1 MLKRLLCLLTMAL
14 LASPVLFAQV
24 TTSSLTGIVRDV
36 AGNAGLSGAT
46 ITAVHTPSGTRYSTS
61 SQANGNYRIDNMR
74 SGGPYTVS
82 VTYVG
87 YDQQRF
93 DEIYLQLAEATVL
106 NANLAKANTT
116 LENVVVTGAG
126 RSRVLNASRS
136 GAVTNIG
143 RTEIQRM
150 PSITRSI
157 NDLTRV
163 TPQANGTSI
172 GGGNYRSNFI
182 TVDGSDFNNQ
192 FGIGTNLPAGGSPIS
207 LDALGEVSVSV
218 TPFDIRQSG
227 FTGASV
233 NAVTRSG
240 TNNFEGSVY
249 RYWRTERQQGNQAG
263 SVTFSPVPFTF
274 DQYGARFG
282 GPIVRNKLFFFLSYE
297 QDNQPKQVQTRLAA
311 SSNAPFGSAPN
322 IARPTR
328 DDLDSFSSYLLH
340 RYGYVT
346 GPYDN
351 YSTSIER
358 KKFLARLDWNISRNH
373 RFNIRYNQVEGGE
386 PNPPS
391 TSRSPLSGF
400 AGGNRTDI
408 NAMWYQNSN
417 YFQGA
422 NFYSLA
428 AELTSNLGRRM
439 TNVLRGTYTYQ
450 NDSRT
455 TTSTDFPFVDILK
468 DPGNQPETP
477 YVSFGYE
484 PFSKGNLRQVKTY
497 SFLDNFTWTIGKH
510 NLLAGLQFDHSTTVN
525 GFQRFA
531 TSYYTFAS
539 WNDFI
544 TGQRPVGFAQ
554 TYTLNKDFSQVFPT
568 FDFNQYSG
576 YVQDEMTLSNRFR
589 LTVGLRFDLPT
600 YPNVAEIKTHPL
612 VDSLRFMNG
621 EEINTGNLPKTR
633 LMFSPRI
640 GFNWDVNGDRSFQ
653 VRGGTGIFTGRIPF
667 VWIVSQ
673 SGDAGL
679 LQITEAYSG
688 AQVPANVTGFNPDP
702 AAYRPTVAP
711 TPGTSIPST
720 VTAMASNFKFPQTWK
735 STLGFDRRLG
745 KGFVLTVEGIFNKDL
760 NTAIFRNPN
769 LVNPQSLGVSGYP
782 DNRPIYPSNVRDRFL
797 YTLTPGG
804 NPTAA
809 NPRPNYPIGTGQ
821 TVTGQQAF
829 NPIVIDN
836 GTKGYSY
843 YFTINLQKQFS
854 NNWYATIAYTKAGGA
869 NQFDGTGDQPL
880 SAWQATPQVNG
891 PNSYNLDY
899 NGNILPDRLIASV
912 SYRKEYLKHLGTSV
926 SVFYEGAIGGR
937 YSYVYSGDFNRDGVS
952 GNDLIYIPKDAS
964 EIDFVSQ
971 TINGV
976 TYSAQQQS
984 DLFFKYVDQDP
995 YLRKHKGQYAE
1006 RNGAKLPWRNQFDVK
1021 LLQDVFVN
1029 VGKHRNTIQLSL
1041 DIFNFANLLNP
1052 NWGVIRTQ
1060 NTLQPLIP
1068 TNQNS
1073 LVTGGT
1079 VRPTFRLA
1087 IDRNAPLTETFRDI
1101 TTITSTYY
1109 MQMGIRY
1116 IFGN

>member
-1 MLKRLLCLLTMAL
+1 MLKRLLCLLTIAL

-24 TTSSLTGIVRDV
+24 TTSSLTGVIRD
-36 AGNAGLSGAT
+36 AGGGATLSGAT
-46 ITAVHTPSGTRYSTS
+46 ITATHTPSGTRYSTS
-61 SQANGNYRIDNMR
+61 SQNSGQFRIDNMR
-74 SGGPYTVS
+74 SGGPYLVV

-87 YDQQRF
+87 YEPQRF
-93 DEIYLQLAEATVL
+93 DDINLQLAEATVL
-106 NANLAKANTT
+106 NASLSKTNTT
-116 LENVVVTGAG
+116 LEQVVVTGAG
-126 RSRVLNASRS
+126 RSRILNASRS

-192 FGIGTNLPAGGSPIS
+192 FGIGTNLPANGSPIS
-207 LDALGEVSVSV
+207 LDALGEVSVNV

-249 RYWRTERQQGNQAG
+249 RYWRTERQQGNKAG

-274 DQYGARFG
+274 DQFGARFG
-282 GPIVRNKLFFFLSYE
+282 GPIVPNKLFFFLSYE
-297 QDNQPKQVQTRLAA
+297 QDNQPKNVQSRLAA
-311 SSNAPFGSAPN
+311 TSNAPFGSAPN

-328 DDLDSFSSYLLH
+328 DDLDSFSSYLFNK
-340 RYGYVT
+340 YGYVT

-351 YSTSIER
+351 YSTQIER
-358 KKFLARLDWNISRNH
+358 KKFLARLDWNINRNN
-373 RFNIRYNQVEGGE
+373 RFNVRYNQVEGGE

-400 AGGNRTDI
+400 AGGTRTDI
-408 NAMWYQNSN
+408 NAMWYKNSN

-428 AELTSNLGRRM
+428 AELNSNLGNRM
-439 TNVLRGTYTYQ
+439 TNTLRGTYTYQ

-497 SFLDNFTWTIGKH
+497 SFVDNFTWNINRH
-510 NLLAGLQFDHSTTVN
+510 NLLLGVQYDNSTTVN

-539 WNDFI
+539 WNDFV

-568 FDFNQYSG
+568 FKFEQYSA
-576 YVQDEMTLSNRFR
+576 YVQDEVTVTPRFR
-589 LTVGLRFDLPT
+589 LTLGLRADLPT
-600 YPNVAEIKTHPL
+600 YPNVKEIQTHPL
-612 VDSLRFMNG
+612 VDSLRFNG
-621 EEINTGNLPKTR
+621 EEINTGNLPKSR
-633 LMFSPRI
+633 VMMSPRI
-640 GFNWDVNGDRSFQ
+640 GFNWDVRGDRSFQ

-688 AQVPANVTGFNPDP
+688 ASVPANVTSFNPDP

-711 TPGTSIPST
+711 VPGTSIPTT
-720 VTAMASNFKFPQTWK
+720 VTAMSRDFKFPQTWK

-745 KGFVLTVEGIFNKDL
+745 GGFVLSVEGIFNKDL
-760 NTAIFRNPN
+760 NTVVFRNPN
-769 LVNPQSLGVSGYP
+769 LVAPKALNVAGYP
-782 DNRPIYPSNVRDRFL
+782 DSRPIYEAAVRDRFL

-804 NPTAA
+804 NPTPS
-809 NPRPNYPIGTGQ
+809 NPRPNYPIPNGVA
-821 TVTGQQAF
+821 VTNQQAF

-836 GTKGYSY
+836 GSKGYSA

-854 NNWYATIAYTKAGGA
+854 NNWYATIAYTKAWGA
-869 NQFDGTGDQPL
+869 NQFDGSGDQPL
-880 SAWQATPQVNG
+880 SAWQATPNVYG
-891 PNSYNLDY
+891 PNDARLDY

-912 SYRKEYLKHLGTSV
+912 SYKKEYLKHLGTTV
-926 SVFYEGAIGGR
+926 SLFYEGAIGGR
-937 YSYVYSGDFNRDGVS
+937 YSYVYSGDFNRDGIS
-952 GNDLIYIPKDAS
+952 GNDLIYIPKDAT
-964 EIDFVSQ
+964 EIDFAST

-976 TYSAQQQS
+976 TYTAAQQS

-1006 RNGAKLPWRNQFDVK
+1006 RNGAKLPWRNQFDMK
-1021 LLQDVFVN
+1021 ILQDVFVN
-1029 VGKHRNTIQLSL
+1029 VGKRRNTIQLSV
-1041 DIFNFANLLNP
+1041 DIFNFANLLNS
-1052 NWGVIRTQ
+1052 NWGIIRTQ
-1060 NTLQPLIP
+1060 NSLQPLIP

-1073 LVTGGT
+1073 LVAGGT
-1079 VRPTFRLA
+1079 TRPTFRLA
-1087 IDRNAPLTETFRDI
+1087 IDRNAPLTESFRDI

-1109 MQMGIRY
+1109 MQFGIRY

>member
-1 MLKRLLCLLTMAL
+1 M

-24 TTSSLTGIVRDV
+24 TTSSLTGVIRD
-36 AGNAGLSGAT
+36 AGGGATLSGAT
-46 ITAVHTPSGTRYSTS
+46 ITATHTPSGTRYSTS
-61 SQANGNYRIDNMR
+61 SQNSGQFRIDNMR
-74 SGGPYTVS
+74 SGGPYLVV

-87 YDQQRF
+87 YEPQRF
-93 DEIYLQLAEATVL
+93 DDINLQLAEATVL
-106 NANLAKANTT
+106 NASLSKTNTT
-116 LENVVVTGAG
+116 LEQVVVTGAG
-126 RSRVLNASRS
+126 RSRILNASRS

-192 FGIGTNLPAGGSPIS
+192 FGIGTNLPANGSPIS
-207 LDALGEVSVSV
+207 LDALGEVSVNV

-249 RYWRTERQQGNQAG
+249 RYWRTERQQGNKAG

-274 DQYGARFG
+274 DQFGARFG
-282 GPIVRNKLFFFLSYE
+282 GPIVPNKLFFFLSYE
-297 QDNQPKQVQTRLAA
+297 QDNQPKNVQSRLAA
-311 SSNAPFGSAPN
+311 TSNAPFGSAPN

-328 DDLDSFSSYLLH
+328 DDLDSFSSYLFNK
-340 RYGYVT
+340 YGYVT

-351 YSTSIER
+351 YSTQIER
-358 KKFLARLDWNISRNH
+358 KKFLARLDWNINRNN
-373 RFNIRYNQVEGGE
+373 RFNVRYNQVEGGE

-400 AGGNRTDI
+400 AGGTRTDI
-408 NAMWYQNSN
+408 NAMWYKNSN

-428 AELTSNLGRRM
+428 AELNSNLGNRM
-439 TNVLRGTYTYQ
+439 TNTLRGTYTYQ

-497 SFLDNFTWTIGKH
+497 SFVDNFTWNINRH
-510 NLLAGLQFDHSTTVN
+510 NLLLGVQYDNSTTVN

-539 WNDFI
+539 WNDFV

-568 FDFNQYSG
+568 FKFEQYSA
-576 YVQDEMTLSNRFR
+576 YVQDEVTVTPRFR
-589 LTVGLRFDLPT
+589 LTLGLRADLPT
-600 YPNVAEIKTHPL
+600 YPNVKEIQTHPL
-612 VDSLRFMNG
+612 VDSLRFNG
-621 EEINTGNLPKTR
+621 EEINTGNLPKSR
-633 LMFSPRI
+633 VMMSPRI
-640 GFNWDVNGDRSFQ
+640 GFNWDVRGDRSFQ

-688 AQVPANVTGFNPDP
+688 ASVPANVTSFNPDP

-711 TPGTSIPST
+711 VPGTSIPTT
-720 VTAMASNFKFPQTWK
+720 VTAMSRDFKFPQTWK

-745 KGFVLTVEGIFNKDL
+745 GGFVLSVEGIFNKDL
-760 NTAIFRNPN
+760 NTVVFRNPN
-769 LVNPQSLGVSGYP
+769 LVAPKALNVAGYP
-782 DNRPIYPSNVRDRFL
+782 DSRPIYEAAVRDRFL

-804 NPTAA
+804 NPTPS
-809 NPRPNYPIGTGQ
+809 NPRPNYPIPNGVA
-821 TVTGQQAF
+821 VTNQQAF

-836 GTKGYSY
+836 GSKGYSA

-854 NNWYATIAYTKAGGA
+854 NNWYATIAYTKAWGA
-869 NQFDGTGDQPL
+869 NQFDGSGDQPL
-880 SAWQATPQVNG
+880 SAWQATPNVYG
-891 PNSYNLDY
+891 PNDARLDY

-912 SYRKEYLKHLGTSV
+912 SYKKEYLKHLGTTV
-926 SVFYEGAIGGR
+926 SLFYEGAIGGR
-937 YSYVYSGDFNRDGVS
+937 YSYVYSGDFNRDGIS
-952 GNDLIYIPKDAS
+952 GNDLIYIPKDAT
-964 EIDFVSQ
+964 EIDFAST

-976 TYSAQQQS
+976 TYTAAQQS

-1006 RNGAKLPWRNQFDVK
+1006 RNGAKLPWRNQFDMK
-1021 LLQDVFVN
+1021 ILQDVFVN
-1029 VGKHRNTIQLSL
+1029 VGKRRNTIQLSV
-1041 DIFNFANLLNP
+1041 DIFNFANLLNS
-1052 NWGVIRTQ
+1052 NWGIIRTQ
-1060 NTLQPLIP
+1060 NSLQPLIP

-1073 LVTGGT
+1073 LVAGGT
-1079 VRPTFRLA
+1079 TRPTFRLA
-1087 IDRNAPLTETFRDI
+1087 IDRNAPLTESFRDI

-1109 MQMGIRY
+1109 MQFGIRY